1 MGRIKVQRQLGQIF
15 HETLSPKITRA
26 TWAGDVAQTVEH
38 LFCNHKAQSS
48 NPSPTKKKK
57 KEIHGD
63 SLITDRITV
72 LEAIFLAIF
81 SCLFSSLLFLSIFL
95 ICRYFQHGEFGEQL
109 YHFICTKSE
118 LSSPETQSVSVEDLQ
133 GVTYAKLNIHKLFK
147 VAFVPAEEPL
157 GSYDYAPLKV

>member
-1 MGRIKVQRQLGQIF
+1 M
-15 HETLSPKITRA
+15 
-26 TWAGDVAQTVEH
+26 AQAPPE
-38 LFCNHKAQSS
+38 
-48 NPSPTKKKK
+48 
-57 KEIHGD
+57 
-63 SLITDRITV
+63 SLLCDK
-72 LEAIFLAIF
+72 AIFLAIF

-109 YHFICTKSE
+109 VRVGKEKRVSQEVNLCE
-118 LSSPETQSVSVEDLQ
+118 LEGSSISVEDLQ